1 MAIDYVKALDNYT
14 KLKKSEKKSKST
26 STASKIS
33 KVDKQ
38 IKNYKT
44 RLKAAGVDVEE
55 ATDKRNRFE
64 KLTNLP
70 EDQNWVFD
78 AFELLGRPQ
87 QALFG
92 AIDASQKGKDVGKG
106 AWDAFSGKNR
116 ISGKD
121 LIKNSNPDVTDRP
134 GKIDFVDVGGFALDV
149 LLDPLDLALIP
160 VTGGANLAVSG
171 AANAVDTAADV
182 AKVASKADDIA
193 DIAKVA
199 SKVDNVADVAK
210 TTRFISP
217 NDAIFGAIGKGAKGT
232 IKVADKGIDAALKA
246 IDTLGDGG
254 SHLAD
259 SYKAMKELSSKAFTY
274 GKNIPKETLAKLRK
288 TSGLDSRLR
297 VELATLQDTTNKTIK
312 EAAERIA
319 KETGENVD
327 DIIKTA
333 DKEVA
338 LLKGYEKYA
347 KNKNTGANILSMAK
361 DGRLP
366 YNEKTKKIMN
376 TLIDD
381 LKDTPADLKFTENN
395 GFVKLT
401 GADWRNLT
409 KSKIKKGDF
418 SLQIKKAGTDDILTY
433 GFDPE
438 KINKKFSIGNFYN
451 DVDKANLKKL
461 LKSGK
466 YNDGAYKDIY
476 DAYVRQYDDANE
488 AIKRIYGYDIAK
500 DPNYDFRHTMNYD
513 NERFKK
519 YYLDSGI
526 LSEQDLDN
534 MMLRGNTRVLGERKW
549 DMSVQEAN
557 EVFKQRILS
566 NYSDI
571 AKKAASGD
579 AKALK
584 TKEFLDNPENL
595 KLFKDTMSDS
605 FQAYLDSVPKYVKN
619 AKQIDNVFE
628 ESFMNSIAEQ
638 NRYKK
643 LISDA
648 KQKGDLTLA
657 LDLENQLNT
666 FMDGQP
672 VRIVK
677 KNGKAPIGY
686 VKLEKENINHIAN
699 KLRTIAEQTGQKSDA
714 YNKIINTLKSNKNIA
729 IDSDLLKMIDLS
741 SVKEANSFL
750 KGLDGALNFWKKN
763 KTFSFTFHLNNLSG
777 NVSNMWLSGMN
788 GIDIP
793 VYYKKAADMIDE
805 APKLMDKVVR
815 YGTESITDKEAKIL
829 QDYLKYLDEGFGGL
843 KDIFRGTE
851 LPKDLEVYVTGAK
864 KITDF
869 SGNKNALENLK
880 QALNMIPAASAR
892 LNTQLDNASKLAVYK
907 YGLDHPK
914 YLNKLGVETAADAVR
929 KVVFD
934 PTELTSFENTWMK
947 RFVPF
952 YTFTKK
958 NLAYHIDNITKN
970 TTKYNRLMKSFN
982 SINRSATDG
991 NENNMADYL
1000 KNNMYIPLGGDGQG
1014 NYNMLKSQLPFGNVI
1029 EAATDPLGTIVNSSN
1044 PFVKGVFEQA
1054 TNTNTFTDR
1063 EISKFPGQKSTNIPF
1078 LTTKQ
1083 ENLLS
1088 NYTGLDVPLKQLNK
1102 IGQGLGTEGTAGDK
1116 TKSLLEGLF
1125 ISKNDVEKDKLY
1137 KMYDELDELENTIN
1151 LYKQE
1156 GYEIS
1161 TINELK
1167 RANKN
1172 ATIDKVQAYLNKMK

>member
-55 ATDKRNRFE
+55 ATDKRNWFE
-64 KLTNLP
+64 ELTNLP

-92 AIDASQKGKDVGKG
+92 AINASQKGKDVGKG

-121 LIKNSNPDVTDRP
+121 LIKNSNPDVTDRQ

-193 DIAKVA
+193 DAAKVA
-199 SKVDNVADVAK
+199 SKVDNVVD

-232 IKVADKGIDAALKA
+232 VKVADKSIDAALKA
-246 IDTLGDGG
+246 IDTLGDG
-254 SHLAD
+254 HLAD
-259 SYKAMKELSSKAFTY
+259 SYKAIKELSSKAFTY

-288 TSGLDSRLR
+288 TSGLDARLR
-297 VELATLQDTTNKTIK
+297 VELATLQDTANKTIRD
-312 EAAERIA
+312 AAERIA
-319 KETGENVD
+319 RETGENVD

-361 DGRLP
+361 NGKLP
-366 YNEKTKKIMN
+366 YNDKTKKIMDD
-376 TLIDD
+376 LISD
-381 LKDTPADLKFTENN
+381 LKDTPADLTFTENN

-401 GADWRNLT
+401 GADWKNLT

-418 SLQIKKAGTDDILTY
+418 SLQIKKADSDDLLTY

-438 KINKKFSIGNFYN
+438 KINKKFSIGNFYSAE
-451 DVDKANLKKL
+451 DKANLKKL

-466 YNDGAYKDIY
+466 YDQENFKDIY
-476 DAYVRQYDDANE
+476 DAYTRQYDDANE

-500 DPNYDFRHTMNYD
+500 DPNYDFKHSMNFN
-513 NERFKK
+513 NEQFAKNYIDRG
-519 YYLDSGI
+519 L
-526 LSEQDLDN
+526 LSQADIDDML
-534 MMLRGNTRVLGERKW
+534 LRGNTRVLGERKW

-557 EVFKQRILS
+557 EVFKQRLLS

-571 AKKAASGD
+571 AKKAAEGD

-595 KLFKDTMSDS
+595 KLFKDTMSES
-605 FQAYLDSVPKYVKN
+605 FQSYLDNVPNFVKN

-638 NRYKK
+638 NKFKK
-643 LISDA
+643 LISEA

-657 LDLENQLNT
+657 SDLENQLNT

-729 IDSDLLKMIDLS
+729 IDSDLIKMIDLS
-741 SVKEANSFL
+741 DVKEANAFL
-750 KGLDGALNFWKKN
+750 KGLDGALNLWKKN
-763 KTFSFTFHLNNLSG
+763 KTFSFTFHLNNISG
-777 NVSNMWLSGMN
+777 NVSNMWLSGIK
-788 GIDIP
+788 GVEIP
-793 VYYKKAADMIDE
+793 IYYKKAVEMIDE

-815 YGTESITDKEAKIL
+815 YGTESLSDADAKLL

-843 KDIFRGTE
+843 RDIFRGTE
-851 LPKDLEVYVTGAK
+851 LPADLEQYVTGAK

-869 SGNKNALENLK
+869 KGNKNAYESLK
-880 QALNMIPAASAR
+880 QALNLVPALSAKA
-892 LNTQLDNASKLAVYK
+892 NTMLDNASKLAVYK

-914 YLNKLGVETAADAVR
+914 YLSKLGVETAADAVR

-947 RFVPF
+947 RLVPF

-958 NLAYHIDNITKN
+958 NLAYHIDNLTKN
-970 TTKYNRLMKSFN
+970 TSRYNRLMKAFN
-982 SINRSATDG
+982 SINHSITGG
-991 NENNMADYL
+991 NEENMADYL
-1000 KNNMYIPLGGDGQG
+1000 RNNMYIPLPFSDGQG

-1029 EAATDPLGTIVNSSN
+1029 ETFTDPLNTFVNSSN
-1044 PFVKGVFEQA
+1044 PFIKGTFEQA
-1054 TNTNTFTDR
+1054 TNTNTFTGR
-1063 EISKFPGQKSTNIPF
+1063 EISQFPGQKSTNIPF
-1078 LTTKQ
+1078 LTTRQ

-1088 NYTGLDVPLKQLNK
+1088 NYTGLDVPLKQLSK

-1116 TKSLLEGLF
+1116 TKALLEGLF